1 MKILI
6 APLNWGLGHASRCI
20 PLIQQYIQQGHQVI
34 LAGDGDSLLL
44 LRQHFP
50 SLRVIPLPSLEL
62 QYTQNS
68 QQRGFYL
75 RALWPLMRF
84 TLADHYYLRQ
94 ALAIEHFDL
103 IISDNRFG
111 FFSRQAH
118 CVYITH
124 QLYPILPKRLHLLQP
139 LARAIHACIY
149 KRYHQ
154 IWVPDYADP
163 KNNLSGALSHGGR
176 FDKKAKYIGPLSRF
190 HSCAMAHG
198 VEWCSMGQNGVELS
212 TTLHN
217 TTQHYTTLHN
227 TTQHYTTLHNTT
239 QHYTTLHNTTQPY
252 TTLPNTTLA
261 LLSGLEP
268 QRSIFEKEIL
278 EQYAHSEEKLLLV
291 RGKIAA
297 PKTILQKG
305 NITIIPSISDAE
317 LVSAVAEAQKIIARS
332 GYSTIMDLEALGVLH
347 KAELHPTPGQ
357 SEQEY
362 LAEWLKK

>member
-62 QYTQNS
+62 QYTHNS

-139 LARAIHACIY
+139 LARALHACIY
-149 KRYHQ
+149 KRYHEV
-154 IWVPDYADP
+154 WVPDYADSEQ
-163 KNNLSGALSHGGR
+163 NLSGALSHGGR

-190 HSCAMAHG
+190 QATMSLVSGAELWFQAAELLVSNETLKQAEGMKQTPKAY
-198 VEWCSMGQNGVELS
+198 ETQNAPMV
-212 TTLHN
+212 H
-217 TTQHYTTLHN
+217 
-227 TTQHYTTLHNTT
+227 
-239 QHYTTLHNTTQPY
+239 
-252 TTLPNTTLA
+252 TLA

-268 QRSIFEKEIL
+268 QRTIFEKEIL
-278 EQYAHSEEKLLLV
+278 QRYEHSSESLLLV
-291 RGKIAA
+291 RGKVSE
-297 PKTILQKG
+297 PKTTIHKG

-332 GYSTIMDLEALGVLH
+332 GYSTIMDFEALGVLH

-362 LAEWLKK
+362 LANYHRK

>member
-139 LARAIHACIY
+139 LARAT
-149 KRYHQ
+149 R
-154 IWVPDYADP
+154 
-163 KNNLSGALSHGGR
+163 
-176 FDKKAKYIGPLSRF
+176 
-190 HSCAMAHG
+190 M
-198 VEWCSMGQNGVELS
+198 
-212 TTLHN
+212 
-217 TTQHYTTLHN
+217 
-227 TTQHYTTLHNTT
+227 
-239 QHYTTLHNTTQPY
+239 
-252 TTLPNTTLA
+252 
-261 LLSGLEP
+261 
-268 QRSIFEKEIL
+268 
-278 EQYAHSEEKLLLV
+278 
-291 RGKIAA
+291 
-297 PKTILQKG
+297 
-305 NITIIPSISDAE
+305 
-317 LVSAVAEAQKIIARS
+317 
-332 GYSTIMDLEALGVLH
+332 
-347 KAELHPTPGQ
+347 
-357 SEQEY
+357 Y
-362 LAEWLKK
+362 L

>member
-139 LARAIHACIY
+139 LARALHACIY
-149 KRYHQ
+149 KRYHEV
-154 IWVPDYADP
+154 WVPDYADSEQ
-163 KNNLSGALSHGGR
+163 NLSGALSHGGR
-176 FDKKAKYIGPLSRF
+176 FDKKAKYIGPLSRLEG
-190 HSCAMAHG
+190 SKG
-198 VEWCSMGQNGVELS
+198 SMGSMGSKV
-212 TTLHN
+212 
-217 TTQHYTTLHN
+217 
-227 TTQHYTTLHNTT
+227 
-239 QHYTTLHNTTQPY
+239 
-252 TTLPNTTLA
+252 LA
-261 LLSGLEP
+261 ILSGLEP
-268 QRSIFEKEIL
+268 QRTIFEKEIL
-278 EQYAHSEEKLLLV
+278 QRYEHSSESLLLV
-291 RGKIAA
+291 RGKVSE
-297 PKTILQKG
+297 PKTTIHKG

-332 GYSTIMDLEALGVLH
+332 GYSTIMDLEAMGVLH
-347 KAELHPTPGQ
+347 KAEFHPTPGQ

-362 LAEWLKK
+362 LAEWHRK